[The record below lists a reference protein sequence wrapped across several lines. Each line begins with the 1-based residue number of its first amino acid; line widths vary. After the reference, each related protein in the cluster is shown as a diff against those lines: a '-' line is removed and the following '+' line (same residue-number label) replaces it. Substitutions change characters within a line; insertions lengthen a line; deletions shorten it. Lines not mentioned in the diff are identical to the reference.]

1 MTRYLTDRRK
11 ELGLTMKQVA
21 EAVGVSEATVSR
33 WESGQIANMRR
44 DRINNYAKILRVDPN
59 FIMTGENKIDNL
71 VGGPSVSMK
80 MLRELRK
87 AKGLSMKELGAIIGV
102 AESTVSQYENGK
114 RQPDFETLLLIS
126 EYFDVSVDYLLRGNH
141 VLPEGDTFNTRDQRD
156 IAKDLAAFKDTL
168 ENGEGLMFDGDPMSE
183 EAKASILA
191 AIETGLRVVKVMNKE
206 KYTPKKYKKD

>member
-1 MTRYLTDRRK
+1 
-11 ELGLTMKQVA
+11 
-21 EAVGVSEATVSR
+21 
-33 WESGQIANMRR
+33 
-44 DRINNYAKILRVDPN
+44 
-59 FIMTGENKIDNL
+59 
-71 VGGPSVSMK
+71 MK

-87 AKGLSMKELGAIIGV
+87 ARGLSLKEVGAVIGV
-102 AESTVSQYENGK
+102 AESTMSQYETGK
-114 RQPDFETLLLIS
+114 RQPDLETLLQLS
-126 EYFDVSVDYLLRGNH
+126 EYFDVTVDYIVRGSAVPEDNH
-141 VLPEGDTFNTRDQRD
+141 EMSMRDERD

>member
-1 MTRYLTDRRK
+1 
-11 ELGLTMKQVA
+11 
-21 EAVGVSEATVSR
+21 
-33 WESGQIANMRR
+33 
-44 DRINNYAKILRVDPN
+44 
-59 FIMTGENKIDNL
+59 
-71 VGGPSVSMK
+71 MK

-87 AKGLSMKELGAIIGV
+87 MRGLSLKELGTIIGV
-102 AESTVSQYENGK
+102 AESTMSQYETGK
-114 RQPDFETLLLIS
+114 RQPDLETLLQLS
-126 EYFDVSVDYLLRGNH
+126 EYFDVSVDYILRGETAPQENS
-141 VLPEGDTFNTRDQRD
+141 EYSKRDERD

>member
-1 MTRYLTDRRK
+1 
-11 ELGLTMKQVA
+11 
-21 EAVGVSEATVSR
+21 
-33 WESGQIANMRR
+33 
-44 DRINNYAKILRVDPN
+44 
-59 FIMTGENKIDNL
+59 
-71 VGGPSVSMK
+71 MK

-87 AKGLSMKELGAIIGV
+87 MRGLSLKELGTIIGV
-102 AESTVSQYENGK
+102 AESTMSQYETGK
-114 RQPDFETLLLIS
+114 RQPDLETLLQLS
-126 EYFDVSVDYLLRGNH
+126 EYFDVSVDYILRGE
-141 VLPEGDTFNTRDQRD
+141 VVPQEDSDYSRRDERD